1 MEMNNM
7 EMARITSKGQITVP
21 VGVRRRLG
29 LVEGSRLLF
38 IERDNGF
45 FVVTESH
52 LNASLLGMSKTVL
65 DNQRWS
71 ENYAAAV
78 RAFGES
84 PDPTFAE
91 LSDAEWADR
100 GELF

>member
-1 MEMNNM
+1 MNNM

-21 VGVRRRLG
+21 VGIRRRLG
-29 LVEGSRLLF
+29 LAEGSRLLF
-38 IERDNGF
+38 LERDNGF

-52 LNASLLGMSKTVL
+52 LNANFLGMSKTAQ
-65 DNQRWS
+65 DNQRWP
-71 ENYAAAV
+71 ENYADAV

-84 PDPTFAE
+84 PDLTFAE
-91 LSDAEWADR
+91 PPDVEWADR